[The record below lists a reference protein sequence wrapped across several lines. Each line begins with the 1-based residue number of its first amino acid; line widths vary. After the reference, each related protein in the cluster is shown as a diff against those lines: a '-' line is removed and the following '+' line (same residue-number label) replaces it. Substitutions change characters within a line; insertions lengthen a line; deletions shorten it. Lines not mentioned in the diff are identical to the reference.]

1 MLETYP
7 NFTRDLMACCVR
19 VLALCDNSDLCFVG
33 RSPEN
38 LFDFLSGLLI
48 DSSWSQRVQ
57 LLQFSSSWE
66 DRVSPH
72 ALAALHHYLEISRLD
87 PWHLAHRAHPVAFV
101 DLVNSG
107 ETMGMLVHFL
117 SM

>member
-7 NFTRDLMACCVR
+7 DFTRDVMACCVR
-19 VLALCDNSDLCFVG
+19 VLALCDNADLCFVG

-38 LFDFLSGLLI
+38 LFDVLSGLLL

-66 DRVSPH
+66 DRISPS
-72 ALAALHHYLEISRLD
+72 AQAALRSYLERSRLD

-101 DLVNSG
+101 DLVSSG
-107 ETMGMLVHFL
+107 ET
-117 SM
+117 